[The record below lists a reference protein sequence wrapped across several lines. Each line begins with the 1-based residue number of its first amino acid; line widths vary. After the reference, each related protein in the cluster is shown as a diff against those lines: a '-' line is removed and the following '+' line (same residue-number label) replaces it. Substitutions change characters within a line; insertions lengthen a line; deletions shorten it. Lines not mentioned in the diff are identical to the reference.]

1 MRGTPTAGTIADKT
15 LGGPDLSRI
24 RAQLQMFRARWNVA
38 VILWRDQPSWEAAI
52 IGAKVIRGH
61 RALLS
66 MAVVLL
72 SLVAA
77 GFWWHLAWGLAI
89 LVFLA
94 MWLGSGAMPGRR

>member
-1 MRGTPTAGTIADKT
+1 MRALT
-15 LGGPDLSRI
+15 
-24 RAQLQMFRARWNVA
+24 QMFRARWNVA

-52 IGAKVIRGH
+52 TAPKVIRGH
-61 RALLS
+61 RALLG

-72 SLVAA
+72 SLVTA